1 MKAERVVLDANVLI
15 SAALRPTGPPRGV
28 LDAVRTANGV
38 LLFSEESFEE
48 LRSRLLRRKFDAYVG
63 QEGRM
68 VFLAQLMAV
77 SERVSIAG
85 AKLGCRDPDDDKI
98 LETAL
103 MGEAD
108 CLITGDRDLL
118 EMSPFCG
125 IPIVAPR
132 DFLNR
137 RAGVSGGSDP

>member
-1 MKAERVVLDANVLI
+1 MVLPMKEI
-15 SAALRPTGPPRGV
+15 
-28 LDAVRTANGV
+28 TA
-38 LLFSEESFEE
+38 
-48 LRSRLLRRKFDAYVG
+48 
-63 QEGRM
+63 
-68 VFLAQLMAV
+68 

-108 CLITGDRDLL
+108 CLVTGDRDLL

-125 IPIVAPR
+125 IPIVAAA
-132 DFLNR
+132 DLLDSIDGV
-137 RAGVSGGSDP
+137 RAMRHDTSGMSGCVSIM

>member
-1 MKAERVVLDANVLI
+1 
-15 SAALRPTGPPRGV
+15 
-28 LDAVRTANGV
+28 
-38 LLFSEESFEE
+38 
-48 LRSRLLRRKFDAYVG
+48 
-63 QEGRM
+63 M

-77 SERVSIAG
+77 SERVSIVG

-118 EMSPFCG
+118 EMSPYCG
-125 IPIVAPR
+125 IRIVAPR
-132 DFLNR
+132 DFINR

>member
-1 MKAERVVLDANVLI
+1 
-15 SAALRPTGPPRGV
+15 
-28 LDAVRTANGV
+28 
-38 LLFSEESFEE
+38 
-48 LRSRLLRRKFDAYVG
+48 
-63 QEGRM
+63 M

-77 SERVSIAG
+77 SERVSIVG

-118 EMSPFCG
+118 EMSPYCG

-132 DFLNR
+132 DFLDRHHYRSNPQSCTDSTPISSVACPSR
-137 RAGVSGGSDP
+137 